1 MNVVISEQVYLFVC
15 FVLLLLLYFIN
26 LSLIWVTMNLLLMN
40 EKELLSSTTFQKV
53 YTIFIL

>member
-1 MNVVISEQVYLFVC
+1 MNVFISEQVYLFVC

-26 LSLIWVTMNLLLMN
+26 LSLIWVIMNLLLMN
-40 EKELLSSTTFQKV
+40 EKELLSSRTFQKV

>member
-26 LSLIWVTMNLLLMN
+26 LSLIWVIMNLLLMN

>member
-26 LSLIWVTMNLLLMN
+26 LSLIWVIMNLLLMN
-40 EKELLSSTTFQKV
+40 EKELLSSRTFQKV